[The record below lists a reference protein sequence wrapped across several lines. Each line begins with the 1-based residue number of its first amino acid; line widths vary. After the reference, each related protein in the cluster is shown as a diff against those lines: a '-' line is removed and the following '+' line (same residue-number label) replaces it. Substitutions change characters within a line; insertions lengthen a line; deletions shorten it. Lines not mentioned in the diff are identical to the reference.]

1 MMTAVAS
8 PAASIS
14 HEESA
19 TTAVTVLF
27 FIKRADHLSLGEFYT
42 WWLETHVPHVCRDQ
56 APYLAS
62 YQICRPDEA
71 LSMLPGGIADGDLDW
86 DGVAI
91 QDFRSEADYLAV
103 YGKKERATTRD
114 TLNHIKRIKRMITR
128 RMVVF

>member
-1 MMTAVAS
+1 MAAPSS
-8 PAASIS
+8 PATPTDGVDLAPN
-14 HEESA
+14 
-19 TTAVTVLF
+19 AVTVLF

-42 WWLETHVPHVCRDQ
+42 WWLETHIPHVCRDQ

-71 LSMLPGGIADGDLDW
+71 LSVLPGGIADGDLDW

-91 QDFRSEADYLAV
+91 QAFRSEADYLAV

-128 RMVVF
+128 RTAVF